1 MTAVAP
7 AHAGSGLAQV
17 VSECVAS
24 AVVLVTGSSGVV
36 GAAVA
41 REIHA
46 AGWQVRGWD
55 VRPGP
60 WTTHLGDLRDSQLR
74 TQAVQDVETVVHT
87 AALHAPHVGHVSD
100 DEFRAVNV
108 DATAALLEQV
118 AECGVRRV
126 VYTSSTS
133 VYGHAL
139 VPDDRAVWVDESLEP
154 QPRDIYDETKLD
166 AEALLTKG
174 DHPSTT
180 IVLRIARC
188 FPETPAIQAAHRLYR
203 GVDVRDVARAHRL
216 AAEHS
221 QVTGVFNI
229 AGPMLFRRNDTRE
242 LWRDAPPL
250 LERRTPEIVT
260 LFRRQGWPL
269 PPTIDRVYDSGK
281 AHRQLGYSAAY
292 DATALATEHPSGPW

>member
-1 MTAVAP
+1 M
-7 AHAGSGLAQV
+7 
-17 VSECVAS
+17 
-24 AVVLVTGSSGVV
+24 VLVTGSSGVV

-41 REIHA
+41 HEMHT

-55 VRPGP
+55 VRPGR
-60 WTTHLGDLRDSQLR
+60 WTTHHGDLRDSQLR
-74 TQAVQDVETVVHT
+74 AQAVRGVETVVHT
-87 AALHAPHVGHVSD
+87 AALHAPHVGHVPD

-108 DATAALLEQV
+108 DATAALLEQA
-118 AECGVRRV
+118 AECGVRRM

-154 QPRDIYDETKLD
+154 RPRDIYDETKLD
-166 AEALLTKG
+166 AETLLRKG
-174 DHPSTT
+174 DHPPTT

-216 AAEHS
+216 AAEHH
-221 QVTGVFNI
+221 QVTGAFNI
-229 AGPMLFRRNDTRE
+229 AGPMLFRRTDTQQ

-250 LERRTPEIVT
+250 LERRAPEIAA
-260 LFRRQGWPL
+260 LFRQQGWPL
-269 PPTIDRVYDSGK
+269 PATIDRVYDSGK
-281 AHRQLGYSAAY
+281 ARRQLGYSPAY
-292 DATALATEHPSGPW
+292 DATALATKRPSGPQRNN